1 MYAYFFHVANNES
14 VDLMLKHRAGLTLS
28 YSFSG

>member
-1 MYAYFFHVANNES
+1 MRYSCVGAMNMKS
-14 VDLMLKHRAGLTLS
+14 GMDLVDPIIGLTLS